1 MSRRV
6 YVYDF
11 LDINGN
17 YKQVESE
24 KDLKEIEW
32 QVEENR
38 HNIDILNKKCI
49 DRLKPSMRDPILKRG

>member
-24 KDLKEIEW
+24 KDLKEIGITG
-32 QVEENR
+32 QNFMMYY
-38 HNIDILNKKCI
+38 LKTKK
-49 DRLKPSMRDPILKRG
+49 